1 MGQISPRF
9 LVMKFVFLLS
19 AVAAV
24 NALVLDRTVTGSGAS
39 CIANDGP
46 AAGSACV
53 FPFNF
58 RGVSHSE
65 CTTIDGD
72 PRPWCSTQTDAN
84 DNHVSGIEAWGYCP
98 AGSCSGK
105 NSTAGDIASGCFTW
119 GYNDICRIKS
129 GEIIKVK
136 LGYVLPR
143 KSPSKIWE
151 FNLCQNEKC
160 VPIRGFATYG
170 SNHPGYLANPIPP
183 LGTKDYRLREY
194 DFTHLMIEHNFDPDK
209 PLTAEMTKETKS
221 FANKYWDLP
230 EPVVMMRPHPRDNG
244 KKGKVFLNP
253 NEDRS
258 HYADLLDGL
267 LDEFTI
273 IY

>member
-1 MGQISPRF
+1 MGR
-9 LVMKFVFLLS
+9 MKFILLLS
-19 AVAAV
+19 AVAAA
-24 NALVLDRTVTGSGAS
+24 NALVLDRTGTGSGAS
-39 CIANDGP
+39 CITNDGP

-58 RGVSHSE
+58 MGVSHSG

-72 PRPWCSTQTDAN
+72 HRPWCSTRTDAN

-98 AGSCSGK
+98 GSCSGK

-119 GYNDICRIKS
+119 GSKDICRIKR
-129 GEIIKVK
+129 GEIVKVK
-136 LGYVLPR
+136 LGIVMPR
-143 KSPSKIWE
+143 KAPSKIWDV
-151 FNLCQNEKC
+151 NLCQNGKC
-160 VPIRGFATYG
+160 VLGRSLGTFGKLPD
-170 SNHPGYLANPIPP
+170 PIPP
-183 LGTKDYRLREY
+183 LGKKDYFLRET
-194 DFTHLMIEHNFDPDK
+194 DVTDVMIEHDFDPDM

-244 KKGKVFLNP
+244 KKGKVFLHP

-267 LDEFTI
+267 LDEFSI